1 MNPAFLSSSLREAQ
15 NLAEI
20 QPSSGPRIQPLQ
32 FQMQNEPGYQ
42 NSQRISPAD
51 LRVLRDKFPQLS
63 EFSEEF
69 LQSRTL
75 EELLRIES
83 TCVRSK
89 DSERA
94 KEADE
99 KLASNKAALASKFY
113 EVPAGRDNRWSELHP
128 ARFMP
133 GVACSATKEFMVAR
147 EVIGLT
153 SPPAVGCYD
162 MTSVGMGGFVTAK
175 GWMEMANT
183 GSTKMRV
190 GMFNLNNA
198 AKSYN
203 SKGEDDMSE
212 MKDISEFIL
221 ALRTM
226 RCAAQFAQSWN
237 KSYMALDN
245 FLFSKDYCKEE
256 LKHDSQPGKTLCM
269 FTDFV
274 LSENANHWRDG
285 SGFLTTGELQAYWDS
300 FIGARPQ
307 SKPKPST
314 QASTSAQAQQA
325 GPSQGQNKQK
335 KKKFPF
341 VDICPKWNVGK
352 CNKPAGTCYTFNGV
366 VLRHVCN
373 WRDLNVPNSQ
383 PCAAAHTRRG
393 NH

>member
-1 MNPAFLSSSLREAQ
+1 
-15 NLAEI
+15 
-20 QPSSGPRIQPLQ
+20 
-32 FQMQNEPGYQ
+32 
-42 NSQRISPAD
+42 
-51 LRVLRDKFPQLS
+51 
-63 EFSEEF
+63 
-69 LQSRTL
+69 
-75 EELLRIES
+75 
-83 TCVRSK
+83 VRSK

-94 KEADE
+94 KEAVE
-99 KLASNKAALASKFY
+99 KLASNKAALATKFY
-113 EVPAGRDNRWSELHP
+113 DVPAGRDNRWLELHP
-128 ARFMP
+128 TRFMP

-153 SPPAVGCYD
+153 SPPAVGCYY

-175 GWMEMANT
+175 GWMEMAHT
-183 GSTKMRV
+183 GSTQMRV

-198 AKSYN
+198 AKSSS

-245 FLFSKDYCKEE
+245 FLFNKEYCKEE

-274 LSENANHWRDG
+274 LSENSNHWRDG

-307 SKPKPST
+307 SKQSLHLRPPRLPRPSRQGPARART
-314 QASTSAQAQQA
+314 SRKRRNSLSWTYARNGMWVSATRLLARATRSTVW
-325 GPSQGQNKQK
+325 PL
-335 KKKFPF
+335 
-341 VDICPKWNVGK
+341 
-352 CNKPAGTCYTFNGV
+352 GTCVIGGT
-366 VLRHVCN
+366 
-373 WRDLNVPNSQ
+373 
-383 PCAAAHTRRG
+383 
-393 NH
+393 